1 MKKPKK
7 SHLGKHLTLKAAT
20 PSELKVRQK
29 WRTSSRSVPL
39 AKIRTSSQ
47 FRSSLSKRTS
57 SRSRSLIRS
66 FLAATFV
73 TLFNLNRTI
82 WITKVEEIWWVPE
95 VLQKVIGHLMYRQI
109 TCKVPFKR
117 LSKHKK
123 CVQITLSLTM
133 FNAKWFFDGLLTNLK
148 VNLIWP
154 KKLVQF
160 LVP

>member
-1 MKKPKK
+1 MKCITCREAL
-7 SHLGKHLTLKAAT
+7 HC
-20 PSELKVRQK
+20 SELKVRQK

-82 WITKVEEIWWVPE
+82 WITKFEEIWWVPE

-148 VNLIWP
+148 VNLIQP
-154 KKLVQF
+154 KKFVQF

>member
-1 MKKPKK
+1 M
-7 SHLGKHLTLKAAT
+7 
-20 PSELKVRQK
+20 
-29 WRTSSRSVPL
+29 

-57 SRSRSLIRS
+57 SRSRSLSRS
-66 FLAATFV
+66 FLAVTFV

-133 FNAKWFFDGLLTNLK
+133 FNAKCFFDGLLTNLK
-148 VNLIWP
+148 VNLIRP
-154 KKLVQF
+154 KKFVQF

>member
-1 MKKPKK
+1 M
-7 SHLGKHLTLKAAT
+7 SSLT
-20 PSELKVRQK
+20 SELKVRQK

-82 WITKVEEIWWVPE
+82 WITKFEEIWWVPE

-133 FNAKWFFDGLLTNLK
+133 FKMLNGFFVGLLTNFK
-148 VNLIWP
+148 VNLIQP
-154 KKLVQF
+154 KKIVQF